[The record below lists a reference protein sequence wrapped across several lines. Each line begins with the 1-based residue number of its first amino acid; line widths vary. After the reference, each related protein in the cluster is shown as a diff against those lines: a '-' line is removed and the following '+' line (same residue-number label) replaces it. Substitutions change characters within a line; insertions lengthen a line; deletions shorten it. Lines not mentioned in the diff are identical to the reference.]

1 MILCYYTVLTLET
14 LLPGLGTCMVEMN
27 SEKPH
32 TYLTSKVIASNLC
45 TLRSRVFLEY
55 TTTARSISK
64 SPVFYETR
72 ILISRSGGGA
82 KGFLARLI
90 QF

>member
-1 MILCYYTVLTLET
+1 MILCYYIVLTLEK

-32 TYLTSKVIASNLC
+32 TYLTSNVIASNLC
-45 TLRSRVFLEY
+45 TLRSRVFLEH
-55 TTTARSISK
+55 TTTAHSISK

-72 ILISRSGGGA
+72 KLISCSGEGA
-82 KGFLARLI
+82 KGFRARLTLR
-90 QF
+90 